1 MQDIEQIYT
10 KYAVQVYKYLFSL
23 CHDPHTAEELTQETF
38 FRAMKSIDSFR
49 GDCRLYV
56 WLCQIAKNLW
66 IKEVKQSQRTA
77 VYEPEKEIP
86 SDAMQPD
93 EELIARDERLYLYK
107 RLHQLP
113 EPVREVMYLRISGDF
128 SFREIG
134 EILGRDENWARGTF
148 YRGKQKIREENRHE
162 SVEPGF
168 FEYR

>member
-134 EILGRDENWARGTF
+134 EILGRDENWARVTF
-148 YRGKQKIREENRHE
+148 YRGKQKIREENGHE
-162 SVEPGF
+162 M
-168 FEYR
+168 

>member
-86 SDAMQPD
+86 TDAMQPD

-134 EILGRDENWARGTF
+134 EILGRDENWARVTF
-148 YRGKQKIREENRHE
+148 YRGKQKIREENRYE
-162 SVEPGF
+162 M
-168 FEYR
+168 

>member
-134 EILGRDENWARGTF
+134 EILGRDENWARVTF

-162 SVEPGF
+162 A
-168 FEYR
+168 YNY